1 MFRRSAEEMRVVIL
15 APIGRDAALL
25 AQTLNASDIAVA
37 VATDATALLALMME
51 GAGAAI
57 IADEALPPVAI
68 QAAATWLSTLPPWSD
83 PPFIVLT
90 SSGIPSRQTHQRARE
105 LQALGNL
112 TLIERPVRPDTIRLA
127 ARSALRARMRQYEVR
142 SRQEALI
149 QANADL
155 EQFAHSASHDLREPL
170 RGIGISCDLLARDY
184 KKVFDERAGELLRL
198 IRGGVTRMDWLLTD
212 LLAYAHA
219 SSITEEELPAVSAL
233 RAVEAALENLDPAIQ
248 ESCATITIGE
258 LPEIRV
264 RESHL
269 AQVFQNLLGNAIK
282 YRRDGQAPAIEVSAR
297 QADGYWY
304 FTIAD
309 NGIGIAKEYQ
319 GVVFGIFKRLHVH
332 GKYPGTGMGLAICK
346 RIVERYGGTI
356 WVESE
361 PGQGSRFSFRIPARI
376 GAQEHDGDGH

>member
-1 MFRRSAEEMRVVIL
+1 MFRRSALEMRVIIL

-25 AQTLNASDIAVA
+25 ASTLAVSEIDTV
-37 VATDATALLALMME
+37 VATDVNALLALLTE
-51 GAGAAI
+51 GAGGAI
-57 IADEALPPVAI
+57 VADEALPRCALK
-68 QAAATWLSTLPPWSD
+68 ALANWLSELPPWSD

-90 SSGIPSRQTHQRARE
+90 SSGIPTRETHQRVRE

-142 SRQEALI
+142 NRQEALI

-170 RGIGISCDLLARDY
+170 RSIGISTDLLARQYADNS
-184 KKVFDERAGELLRL
+184 DARAHELLHL
-198 IRGGVTRMDWLLTD
+198 IRGGVTRMDELLSD
-212 LLAYAHA
+212 LLSYAHA
-219 SSITEEELPAVSAL
+219 SSITEQDLPAVPAL
-233 RAVEAALENLDPAIQ
+233 RALEIAVENLQAAIR
-248 ESCATITIGE
+248 ESGAKITIGE
-258 LPEIRV
+258 LPAIRV

-282 YRRDGQAPAIEVSAR
+282 YRRDDQAPAIEVLATKAES
-297 QADGYWY
+297 YWC

-309 NGIGIAKEYQ
+309 NGIGIPAVYQ
-319 GVVFGIFKRLHVH
+319 EAIFGIFKRLHGH
-332 GKYPGTGMGLAICK
+332 GKYSGTGMGLAICK
-346 RIVERYGGTI
+346 RIVERYRGNI

-361 PGQGSRFSFRIPARI
+361 PGQGSRFTFRIPA
-376 GAQEHDGDGH
+376 